1 MRYNNEKELQKEV
14 PMRKSILIALVLLLS
29 ISFAFASDNAV
40 GVMVF
45 PRWDWPLEG
54 NGSSS
59 FSLGILAEGSN
70 YLGKKGG
77 GFGVEYG
84 LGATIPTE
92 DYEDACFLF
101 NGGLGYKHL
110 FSKTF
115 ALVGGLGVFGNYLIQ
130 DSFSVFR
137 LDLYGRLGITLD
149 VADSFGINAGVLA
162 GGNVMTKLTVKLG
175 EMGSGSGSGKG
186 DTFFLAPYVGAS
198 YLY

>member
-1 MRYNNEKELQKEV
+1 
-14 PMRKSILIALVLLLS
+14 MRKSILIALVLLLS

-54 NGSSS
+54 NGSSR

-92 DYEDACFLF
+92 DYEDARFLF

-115 ALVGGLGVFGNYLIQ
+115 ALVGGLGVFGDYWIQ
-130 DSFSVFR
+130 DSLSVFC

-162 GGNVMTKLTVKLG
+162 GGNVMTKGTFKVNDWIG
-175 EMGSGSGSGKG
+175 GSGSGKS

-198 YLY
+198 FLY